1 MRKITQ
7 NEFDVSYSLHTL
19 YLKGKENGARMNL
32 ENCDL
37 QEINLSGAYLSR
49 ANLSEAYLSEAYLSG
64 ANLSEAY
71 LSGAYLSGAY
81 LSRANLS
88 RADLSRANLSG
99 ANLPSPTEILVANWG
114 ELSDSLTAQA
124 MAFDAACHN
133 DPEKFNVWK
142 ETGVCPYADSK
153 FQRACN
159 FREKRELWNPNI
171 PVPRIWDLMVAIIRE
186 KCANSDFH
194 DKI

>member
-71 LSGAYLSGAY
+71 LSGAY
-81 LSRANLS
+81 
-88 RADLSRANLSG
+88 LSG

>member
-37 QEINLSGAYLSR
+37 QEINLSGA
-49 ANLSEAYLSEAYLSG
+49 
-64 ANLSEAY
+64 NLSEAY

-81 LSRANLS
+81 LSGAYLSGADLS
-88 RADLSRANLSG
+88 RADLSRADLSG
-99 ANLPSPTEILVANWG
+99 ANLSGADLSRAYLPSPSGILLANWG
-114 ELSDSLTAQA
+114 ELSPELTAHA
-124 MAFDAACHN
+124 MNYDAWFHN
-133 DPEKFNVWK
+133 APEKFTIWSN
-142 ETGVCPYADSK
+142 GGSCPYADSK

-159 FREKRELWNPNI
+159 FREKRELFNPSL
-171 PVPRIWDLMVAIIRE
+171 PLMRGWDLMVAIIRE

-194 DKI
+194 DKV